1 MGSCKKDLETLLSG
15 KKIKKSSKFIKPTL
29 RSDFFYEA
37 SKYVNA
43 AMDISDG
50 LFLDL
55 EKLSNS
61 SNIGFEFFKE
71 IKEEVGIS
79 GEEYEILFSF
89 DKKNLEKIKKIA
101 LKHKTKLNI
110 FAKAIKG
117 KYRTDAKNHHF

>member
-50 LFLDL
+50 LFLYL

-61 SNIGFEFFKE
+61 SNIGFDRK
-71 IKEEVGIS
+71 
-79 GEEYEILFSF
+79 YC
-89 DKKNLEKIKKIA
+89 KKIWNKIKYFCKSS
-101 LKHKTKLNI
+101 KRKL
-110 FAKAIKG
+110 
-117 KYRTDAKNHHF
+117 